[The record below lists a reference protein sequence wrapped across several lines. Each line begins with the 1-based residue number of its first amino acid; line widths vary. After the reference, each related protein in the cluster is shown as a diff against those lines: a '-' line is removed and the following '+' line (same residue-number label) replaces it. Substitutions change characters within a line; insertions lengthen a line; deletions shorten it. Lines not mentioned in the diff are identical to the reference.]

1 MSVCP
6 KCHCLAVWIMLQSG
20 ALKKA
25 AILFFFALFVGIA
38 SAGGTLTSVAEAKG
52 IKIEDIKA
60 PLAFDFTGTMML
72 RGEVWGKG
80 ETWEFSDDTGGIS
93 IFADATLPAEFR
105 QWDVVRVK
113 GEMLVA
119 DNDKTRRFVSH
130 AVEILRHG
138 ESVPPIDATADE
150 INTGKCDY
158 RFVRIRG
165 VISSCVVD
173 EVSPDFFWTAL
184 RTTSGKVFL
193 CLTASEMQKLP
204 IANMADAEAEVI
216 GVACPIS
223 GLRRSLGHYLR
234 VHESESI
241 RIIKPPPQDPFS
253 AAQTL
258 SDANASPH
266 RQRIVGDVIAVSR
279 NHFYL
284 KTEIGRTIMAVPVS
298 GLSMPKPGERVEV
311 AGFPEYTPY
320 WLSLADTI
328 VRTVGEASRPLDTP
342 KPTTLSKLFTDPKGR
357 RSFTTVMN
365 GYRLTVSGKVKSAT
379 EDELELTDGENSI
392 FVMISS
398 VHGQLPQMP
407 EIGSTVEATGLCWME
422 FHNKYESDIYPVFL
436 RFTLYPHDAAD
447 IRVLASPPWW
457 TPFRLLMLVLVLAVL
472 LVGSFV
478 WSIALNRKS
487 ERRGR
492 ELYEERASHAIAEK
506 KVEERT
512 RLAVELHDSIS
523 QTLTGVSMQL
533 EVGNTDTAKTMLTA
547 CRGEL
552 RRCLWDLR
560 SRTFE
565 EKDLTEA
572 IERTLE
578 PHSVG
583 AKISVRFNVPRE
595 NLSDLTTHTILRI
608 IRELVVNAIRHGK
621 ATEIKIAGEC
631 HGDVISFSVKDNGCG
646 FDPAAAPGPKEG
658 HFGLLGIRERLKE
671 FGGEMKIES
680 SPSKGAKASV
690 ALKLSP
696 PS

>member
-1 MSVCP
+1 MFFLRP
-6 KCHCLAVWIMLQSG
+6 EM
-20 ALKKA
+20 KKVA
-25 AILFFFALFVGIA
+25 TLFFFALFAGSSSV
-38 SAGGTLTSVAEAKG
+38 GGTLTSVAEAKG
-52 IKIEDIKA
+52 VKIEDIKA
-60 PLAFDFTGTMML
+60 PIAFDFTGTMML

-130 AVEILRHG
+130 KVEILRHG
-138 ESVPPIDATADE
+138 EPVPPIDATAHE
-150 INTGKCDY
+150 INLGKCDY

-184 RTTSGKVFL
+184 RTASGKVFL

-216 GVACPIS
+216 GLACPIS

-241 RIIKPPPQDPFS
+241 RIIKPPPKDPFS
-253 AAQTL
+253 ATQTL
-258 SDANASPH
+258 SDAKASPH

-298 GLSMPKPGERVEV
+298 GISMPKPGERVEV

-365 GYRLTVSGKVKSAT
+365 GYRLTLSGKVKSAT

-398 VHGQLPQMP
+398 VRDQLPEIP

-447 IRVLASPPWW
+447 IRILASPPWW

-492 ELYEERASHAIAEK
+492 ELYEERVSHAIAEK

-512 RLAVELHDSIS
+512 RLAVELHDSLS
-523 QTLTGVSMQL
+523 QTLTGIAMQL
-533 EVGNTDTAKTMLTA
+533 DVGNTDTARTMLTA
-547 CRGEL
+547 CRSDL

-565 EKDLTEA
+565 EKDMTEA
-572 IERTLE
+572 IERTLK
-578 PHSVG
+578 PHSIG

-595 NLSDLTTHTILRI
+595 HLSDSTTHNILHVV
-608 IRELVVNAIRHGK
+608 RELVVNAIRHGK
-621 ATEIKIAGEC
+621 ATEVKVAGEC
-631 HGDVISFSVKDNGCG
+631 HDNSISFSVTDNGCG
-646 FDPAAAPGPKEG
+646 FDPATAPGPEQG
-658 HFGLLGIRERLKE
+658 HFGLLGIRERIKALNGTLE
-671 FGGEMKIES
+671 AES
-680 SPSKGAKASV
+680 APNAGAKFTVTMETSCD
-690 ALKLSP
+690 KQ
-696 PS
+696 